1 MVIMN
6 VVLYGDSNTY
16 GYDPIK
22 GRIEKRYSNI
32 LKEYFNN
39 KINIYEEGLVGRT
52 TIYDGIRPNV
62 NALNNVDITLSK
74 YNNID
79 LFVIMLGTNDLKF
92 SNAKNEKEL
101 RKGLSLL
108 ISKILE
114 LNIIKKILIIS
125 PILLSS
131 NIEQLDKEYNYNS
144 YLLSK
149 KMADTYKEL
158 SKDFNTLFLDA
169 KEYAK
174 AGIDGEHLDEKG
186 HKNLGL
192 AVAKIIEDYGNN
204 KI

>member
-1 MVIMN
+1 MN

-16 GYDPIK
+16 GYDPIH
-22 GRIEKRYSNI
+22 GRIDKRYSNI
-32 LKEYFNN
+32 IKEYFNN

-62 NALNNVDITLSK
+62 NGLSNIDITLSK

-101 RKGLSLL
+101 KKGLSLL

-174 AGIDGEHLDEKG
+174 AGIDGEHLDEEG

>member
-1 MVIMN
+1 MN

-32 LKEYFNN
+32 LKEYFDN

-101 RKGLSLL
+101 KKGLSLL

-131 NIEQLDKEYNYNS
+131 DIENLDKEYNYNS

-149 KMADTYKEL
+149 NMSNVYKEI
-158 SKDFNTLFLDA
+158 SNDFNTLFLDA

-174 AGIDGEHLDEKG
+174 AGLDGEHLDEQS

-192 AVAKIIEDYGNN
+192 AIAKIIEDYGNN

>member
-1 MVIMN
+1 MN

-16 GYDPIK
+16 GYDPIN
-22 GRIEKRYSNI
+22 GRIDKRYSNI
-32 LKEYFNN
+32 IKEYFNN

-62 NALNNVDITLSK
+62 NALSNIYITLSK
-74 YNNID
+74 YDSID

-101 RKGLSLL
+101 KKGLSLL

-149 KMADTYKEL
+149 KMSDVYKDV

-174 AGIDGEHLDEKG
+174 AGIDGEHLDEES

-192 AVAKIIEDYGNN
+192 AVAKIIENYGNN

>member
-1 MVIMN
+1 MN

-79 LFVIMLGTNDLKF
+79 LFVIMLGTNDLKYA
-92 SNAKNEKEL
+92 NAKNEKEL
-101 RKGLSLL
+101 KKGLSLL

-131 NIEQLDKEYNYNS
+131 DIENLDKEYNYNS

-149 KMADTYKEL
+149 NMSNIYKEI
-158 SKDFNTLFLDA
+158 SNDFNTLFLDA

-174 AGIDGEHLDEKG
+174 AGLDGEHLDEQS

-192 AVAKIIEDYGNN
+192 AIAKIIEDYGNN